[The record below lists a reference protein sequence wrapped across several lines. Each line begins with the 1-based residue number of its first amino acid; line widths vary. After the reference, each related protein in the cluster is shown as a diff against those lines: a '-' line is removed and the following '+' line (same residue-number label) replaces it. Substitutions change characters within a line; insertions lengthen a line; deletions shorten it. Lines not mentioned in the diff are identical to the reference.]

1 MVKRDGR
8 AVSHGTLAEI
18 RARAVQQVIVGGES
32 PEVVIRALGF
42 HRSVIYE
49 WLGRFRKGGMAA
61 LEAQPVPGRPSKL
74 GAPQLRKLSATIA
87 GKNPV
92 QLRFKYALW
101 TRAMIQEL
109 IWREF
114 QVSLSESA
122 VGRLLRRLGFT
133 PQRPLFRAYQQDPEA
148 VEHWLQQEYPALV
161 KRARKENALIYFQ
174 DESGIRSDYHS
185 GTTWARRGE
194 TPVVKTTGARFSL
207 NMLSAVSAQGQL
219 RFMVM
224 TGRVNAAVF
233 VEFLQRLMHHQ
244 DRPVFVITD
253 NHPAHHAQVVARYVA
268 ATEGRLQLFFLP
280 SYSPELNPDELVWRH
295 VKHHTVGR
303 QSIVGPDQFR
313 QLVLSTLHRLQRL
326 PTLVRG
332 LFYEPSVRYAL

>member
-1 MVKRDGR
+1 
-8 AVSHGTLAEI
+8 
-18 RARAVQQVIVGGES
+18 VIVGGES
-32 PEVVIRALGF
+32 PEVVIRTLGF

-49 WLGRFRKGGMAA
+49 WLGRFRNGGMAA

-74 GAPQLRKLSATIA
+74 GPLQLRKLGAIIV
-87 GKNPV
+87 GKSPV

-133 PQRPLFRAYQQDPEA
+133 PQQPLFRAYQQDPEA
-148 VEHWLQQEYPALV
+148 VERWLQQEYPALV
-161 KRARKENALIYFQ
+161 KRARREKAVIYFQ
-174 DESGIRSDYHS
+174 DESGLRSDYHS

-194 TPVVKTTGARFSL
+194 TPAVRTTGARFSL
-207 NMLSAVSAQGQL
+207 NMLFAVSAQGQL
-219 RFMVM
+219 RFMVIA
-224 TGRVNAAVF
+224 GRVNGAVF
-233 VEFLQRLMHHQ
+233 LEFLQRLTHNQ
-244 DRPVFVITD
+244 ERPVFVITE
-253 NHPAHHAQVVARYVA
+253 NHPAHRSQSVARYVA
-268 ATEGRLQLFFLP
+268 STEGRLQLFFLP

-303 QSIVGPDQFR
+303 QSIIGPNQFR

-326 PTLVRG
+326 PHLIRG